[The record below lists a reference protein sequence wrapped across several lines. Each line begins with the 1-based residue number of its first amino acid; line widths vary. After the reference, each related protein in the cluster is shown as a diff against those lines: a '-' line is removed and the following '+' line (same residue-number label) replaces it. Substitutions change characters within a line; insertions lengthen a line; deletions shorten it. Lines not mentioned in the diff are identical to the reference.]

1 MWPKNSEL
9 YHAGF
14 FFSCTL
20 SSKDYEPCD
29 AGEVFCL
36 VFGVLCCQRTLNLVI
51 MEKLFLVS
59 CRRRTLNLVMMQ
71 KGLSGINNHNN
82 RYL

>member
-1 MWPKNSEL
+1 ML
-9 YHAGF
+9 GF
-14 FFSCTL
+14 FLFFSCTL

-51 MEKLFLVS
+51 MEKL
-59 CRRRTLNLVMMQ
+59 
-71 KGLSGINNHNN
+71 SGILSSKNFKPCDDAK
-82 RYL
+82 RSVWDQ